1 MNIDKGEAVKVLQ
14 DHKSRYEWNI
24 NGKPTDYDS
33 GYLMGLN
40 IAIKMINLQ
49 PESGIGQVTFNFDS
63 NG

>member
-1 MNIDKGEAVKVLQ
+1 MTLKKSASVTSMTKYASAKVLA
-14 DHKSRYEWNI
+14 RI
-24 NGKPTDYDS
+24 KPTDYDS